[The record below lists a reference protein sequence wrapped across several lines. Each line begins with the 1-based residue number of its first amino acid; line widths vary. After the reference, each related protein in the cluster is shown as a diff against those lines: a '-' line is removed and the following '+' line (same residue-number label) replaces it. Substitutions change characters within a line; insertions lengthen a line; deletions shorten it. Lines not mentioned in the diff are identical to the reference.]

1 MKNFCNLVRHLPT
14 GTGYVRTDSRY
25 CTCTTLLNPSLLF
38 SQDKHKTKDN
48 RTNTNKKNKLD
59 TNKQVTL
66 INSTMKLAL
75 LSIFLFAGDLAGA
88 TNTSNLRDQRGEQQ
102 QQKQTNHHVGALHEL
117 MMY

>member
-1 MKNFCNLVRHLPT
+1 
-14 GTGYVRTDSRY
+14 
-25 CTCTTLLNPSLLF
+25 
-38 SQDKHKTKDN
+38 
-48 RTNTNKKNKLD
+48 
-59 TNKQVTL
+59 
-66 INSTMKLAL
+66 MKLAL